1 MERALEK
8 IDDSVY
14 YKIVKFI
21 IRKDKKWKARL
32 ENDELE
38 VVLEI
43 NLEKQK
49 FMKENCIK
57 KDIFDYLLKRWN
69 GIFGIVVMSDV

>member
-14 YKIVKFI
+14 CEIVKLI
-21 IRKDKKWKARL
+21 IREDNLCKARL
-32 ENDELE
+32 ENELGE
-38 VVLEI
+38 VVFKI

-49 FMKENCIK
+49 FMKENGIK
-57 KDIFDYLLKRWN
+57 KDVFDYLLKKMQGYLWYS
-69 GIFGIVVMSDV
+69 GYV